1 MGVEKESRLSIP
13 TDFSQWITKNK
24 KTTGF
29 SQNQLPLAEANGNR
43 ITNFLNQ
50 LKTMLA

>member
-1 MGVEKESRLSIP
+1 MGVEKESHLSIP
-13 TDFSQWITKNK
+13 TDFSQWITNNK

-29 SQNQLPLAEANGNR
+29 SQNHL
-43 ITNFLNQ
+43 LNQ